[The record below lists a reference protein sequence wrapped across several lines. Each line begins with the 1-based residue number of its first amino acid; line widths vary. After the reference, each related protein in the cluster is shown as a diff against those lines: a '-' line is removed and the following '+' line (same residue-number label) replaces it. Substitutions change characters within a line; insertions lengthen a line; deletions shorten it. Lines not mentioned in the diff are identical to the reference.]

1 MAITFRITENGKERS
16 KVAYQTDDWYEAI
29 KWITSDAHVHHCT
42 HYDGIDGMT
51 IDEFN
56 ALNDEPAWQ
65 LKVKQVV
72 ID

>member
-1 MAITFRITENGKERS
+1 MAITFRITENGKEKS
-16 KVAYQTDDWYEAI
+16 KTVYQTEDWHEAVE
-29 KWITSDAHVHHCT
+29 WITSDAHPYHCI

>member
-1 MAITFRITENGKERS
+1 MAITYRITENGKERS
-16 KVAYQTDDWYEAI
+16 KVAYQTDDWYEASE
-29 KWITSDAHVHHCT
+29 WITSDAHVHHCI